1 MPDQIS
7 ESQRMSHQGRLNG
20 TKERIKRN
28 HFQLAPRQADLKETK
43 IIINGQEYPAI
54 VTGKSIK
61 RARSGQ

>member
-1 MPDQIS
+1 
-7 ESQRMSHQGRLNG
+7 MSHQGKSNG

-43 IIINGQEYPAI
+43 VVINGQEYPAI